1 MTLRNP
7 DASPNWLRANDWN
20 DWNDLQ
26 QTFGPTDAS
35 FDAELETGSTAIETP
50 DLLDGNQVALHAVL
64 DPLLATLGQGDV
76 AKREHVRHAF
86 TGRISMED
94 SGGSRRPAYARNIS
108 RGGLC
113 FLCFLCKTPFE
124 SRHITVEVVWN
135 GAVVRVDSE
144 VVRCTELI
152 PNIYDVGV
160 RFLQNAE

>member
-76 AKREHVRHAF
+76 ASHDKREHVRHAF

-113 FLCFLCKTPFE
+113 FLCETPFE
-124 SRHITVEVVWN
+124 SRHITVEVVLN

-152 PNIYDVGV
+152 PDVYDVGV